1 MVTGD
6 PASLERKL
14 LAGGRA
20 YVPGILE
27 VQEPVLLLTCP
38 SPKAIPAEG
47 FAIVGEAWT
56 QPCGC
61 LSPWPQ
67 R

>member
-20 YVPGILE
+20 YVPGAWE
-27 VQEPVLLLTCP
+27 VPEPVLLLTCP

-47 FAIVGEAWT
+47 FAIVGTA
-56 QPCGC
+56 
-61 LSPWPQ
+61 
-67 R
+67 